1 MESRSFL
8 VNCRIPYV
16 LKCEIINCYL
26 WLYLLVIL
34 NMRCTTEQ
42 NIFLLSKISFN
53 QKDLFA
59 NWFVFFWLIKSIL
72 CSHYTFCKNYKPFK
86 KYLLINSQN
95 GAFSDTFLSVKEWYF
110 HRPMDKN
117 YLLMDSVSI
126 MKNIEVKNDL
136 SMSFISPYFFYFF
149 ELWCHLSNK

>member
-34 NMRCTTEQ
+34 NMRCTTEK
-42 NIFLLSKISFN
+42 IFFYYAKYLLIEKIYLPI
-53 QKDLFA
+53 DLF
-59 NWFVFFWLIKSIL
+59 FFWLIKSIL